1 MGTNTDTRVHASLIE
16 HHSATCN
23 LIDPFRCRMW
33 SMHDRMEETVTDK
46 TCGREIESFLR
57 HGQLVPVL
65 GRPIRDDPDYDVELI
80 YGARRLFVARQ
91 LKKPLAVKLQALSD
105 KDALIAM
112 DIENRQRVDISALE
126 RGRSYTRWLR
136 AGYFASQD
144 ELARTLRIS
153 SAQLSR
159 LLKIARLPSVV
170 IGAFASPADIL
181 ERWGLEL
188 SDAWSDPRQR
198 AALAA
203 VARHLGAQWPRP
215 EPRAIYQ
222 RLITADRARPKRAIP
237 SRDLVVTSR
246 NGKALFRVKHQRKAV
261 VLWLPHTTTLPHVLA
276 EITRHVADVLQRES
290 VQVFD
295 CTGGRKPIDMDPTEQ
310 IRLARKAHAPA
321 GELIDLLRV
330 RGRRNRVDS
339 LERIVG
345 E

>member
-1 MGTNTDTRVHASLIE
+1 
-16 HHSATCN
+16 
-23 LIDPFRCRMW
+23 MW
-33 SMHDRMEETVTDK
+33 SMHDRMEETVTDE
-46 TCGREIESFLR
+46 TCRREIESFLR

-65 GRPIRDDPDYDVELI
+65 GRPTRGDPDYDVELI

-105 KDALIAM
+105 RDALIAM

-159 LLKIARLPSVV
+159 LLKIARLPSVI
-170 IGAFASPADIL
+170 IGAFATPADIL

-188 SDAWSDPRQR
+188 SDAWGDPLRR
-198 AALAA
+198 AGLAA
-203 VARHLGAQWPRP
+203 AARQLGAQSPRL
-215 EPRAIYQ
+215 EPRVIYQ
-222 RLITADRARPKRAIP
+222 RLIAADRARSRRSAP

-246 NGKALFRVKHQRKAV
+246 DGKALFRVKHQHKAV
-261 VLWLPHTTTLPHVLA
+261 VLWLPHTTTLPHVLQ

-290 VQVFD
+290 SQAFD
-295 CTGGRKPIDMDPTEQ
+295 STGRRKQ
-310 IRLARKAHAPA
+310 IATDAAERIGLLRKGHAPA
-321 GELIDLLRV
+321 GELIDLLHV
-330 RGRRNRVDS
+330 RQRRDRVDS
-339 LERIVG
+339 LERIGG